1 MKIVEF
7 KALIKSLFKNDKV
20 SFSQFITG
28 TSFSSDGSIMIRAS
42 IKKGWDYELP
52 NDLYLLFQSKN
63 ILIGSVNDALR
74 LSHRSTDIGGSVY
87 GDQAVSMATSTN
99 SLHS

>member
-1 MKIVEF
+1 MNIKEF
-7 KALIKSLFKNDKV
+7 KTFIKSIFKNDKV
-20 SFSQFITG
+20 SFSQFVTG

-52 NDLYLLFQSKN
+52 HDMYLLFQSKN
-63 ILIGSVNDALR
+63 ILVGGVNDLLR
-74 LSHRSTDIGGSVY
+74 LSHHSTDKGGAAY
-87 GDQAVSMATSTN
+87 GDQAVSMVTLTN